1 MWIQSFLVKKADI
14 QSLFEELKN
23 QNFNGRWLPEP
34 SEFHNVYSREFY
46 DSDAYNYYRNEEGY
60 CEEAEIRGIP
70 NVSVIPT
77 SIEYRYESSSDYSLD
92 ETLDILKPC
101 QLFVQKMKL
110 RLKENESYFY
120 DSTGELVFFDDG
132 ESQKRQ
138 NALMGD
144 KEKILNFIK
153 KSDYTIMWSLLGEKQ
168 ITNVFDFKAER
179 YLPSYSQIA
188 YLREDGKIVQS
199 KRKTFSR

>member
-1 MWIQSFLVKKADI
+1 M
-14 QSLFEELKN
+14 
-23 QNFNGRWLPEP
+23 
-34 SEFHNVYSREFY
+34 
-46 DSDAYNYYRNEEGY
+46 NEEGY